1 MSIWIDYKHKNQEK
15 NSFNKNF
22 TFDLPKFTLNKESKE
37 ESKEELKLKNEYID
51 IDLSKY
57 SLNEEPKEEPK
68 LINKYINIDLDK
80 YSKGGYIKKKRVL
93 NPSIWICK

>member
-1 MSIWIDYKHKNQEK
+1 M
-15 NSFNKNF
+15 
-22 TFDLPKFTLNKESKE
+22 
-37 ESKEELKLKNEYID
+37 KNEYID

-93 NPSIWICK
+93 NKYK